1 MTELEKFIKKTFNL
15 TKKELIEKYSK
26 IIIKSGSKVIKQTK
40 DFELVGIRNSRDKKW
55 FLDLMFD
62 SNATI
67 QSVNYQRIRLASGA
81 Y

>member
-40 DFELVGIRNSRDKKW
+40 DFELVGLRHSRDKKW